1 MNPSSR
7 RTFLATVGVSALAGC
22 SALRGSSSDD
32 APPDYLSG
40 HVVSLADGVELPD
53 VSGLDEQDDPAD
65 ADIAL
70 FPAKEVSE
78 DDAARAL
85 AIGTPVA
92 FVGDGAP
99 LQSQR
104 TCTATG
110 KRYGIPGDGWGSG
123 ELISAIVPADGR
135 LDTQRFMNI
144 ELPDD
149 VPWAVNEILTG
160 HPPDSDVSVNGISH
174 ADSATELG
182 RTRIRGRTQVGAFD
196 RWKRATAVLDG
207 SPPHAIVDTVA
218 TIESGR
224 EVAGHNIE
232 AGYHADRVK
241 VVSEFDEELESTVPD
256 TGETDSLTIS
266 ETERPKRGSVTHSFE
281 PRTDDARKSFTV
293 ATRSRIHLDSF
304 SYPFDIH
311 QNVRFNWRKPG
322 LLHDETWTQ
331 HTPGRSLWDRGK

>member
-1 MNPSSR
+1 MQSPFR

-22 SALRGSSSDD
+22 SALRGNSFDSD
-32 APPDYLSG
+32 APPDYLTG
-40 HVVSLADGVELPD
+40 HVVSFADGVELSD
-53 VSGLDEQDDPAD
+53 VNGMDERDDPAD

-70 FPAKEVSE
+70 FPAEKTGE
-78 DDAARAL
+78 DNATRAL
-85 AIGTPVA
+85 AMGTPVA

-99 LQSQR
+99 LQLQR
-104 TCTATG
+104 TCTTTG
-110 KRYGIPGDGWGSG
+110 KRYGIPSDGWGSG

-149 VPWAVNEILTG
+149 LRWAINEILTG
-160 HPPDSDVSVNGISH
+160 PPDSDVSVNGISH

-196 RWKRATAVLDG
+196 RWNRATAVLDG
-207 SPPHAIVDTVA
+207 SPTHAVLDTVA

-241 VVSEFDEELESTVPD
+241 VVSEFDEELGSTVPD

-266 ETERPKRGSVTHSFE
+266 ETKRPKRESVTHSFE
-281 PRTDDARKSFTV
+281 PRTDDARKTFTV
-293 ATRSRIHLDSF
+293 ATRSRVHLDSF
-304 SYPFDIH
+304 SYPFDVH

-322 LLHDETWTQ
+322 LFHDETRTQ